1 MSPELLDVALTGL
14 NVDRELREAI
24 IGDMIEEHA
33 EIAATRGNR
42 LANWWIVS
50 QLLRSAPI
58 LARATLREDGEDGW
72 VRAMLR
78 TVGAAVLALGIVL
91 VAASLSASV
100 AFAAL
105 APETL
110 ARLTMVMLAI
120 DLGYGVAGG
129 YLAARLGRAP
139 LTSAAIFGVLGATM
153 SIFAA
158 GTSPSWYAMALSL
171 FLLPATVAGGWIR
184 ARQIVRSARPR

>member
-24 IGDMIEEHA
+24 IGDMVEEHA
-33 EIAATRGNR
+33 EIAAARGNR

-58 LARATLREDGEDGW
+58 FARATLREEGRGW

-78 TVGAAVLALGIVL
+78 TVGAALLALGIVW

-110 ARLTMVMLAI
+110 ARLTIVMLAI

-139 LTSAAIFGVLGATM
+139 LTSAVTFGVLGATA

-158 GTSPSWYAMALSL
+158 GTTPSWYALVLSL
-171 FLLPATVAGGWIR
+171 LLLPATVAGGWIR
-184 ARQIVRSARPR
+184 ARQIVLSARPR